1 MTGILEN
8 FNRQSARKDMPNIRP
23 GHVVKVYQKIKE
35 TEKVAGR
42 SKGKSKSVTKER
54 IQVFEG
60 LVIAVKGRQG
70 VDAAITVRKISNG
83 VGVERV
89 FPLSAPTIEKIEL
102 IKKTK
107 ARRAKLYYMRDR
119 IGKATRPK
127 GELVK
132 PEENEVAVK
141 EEAVKEEIK
150 EKEEVKEEK
159 DEKKKTETEEKEI
172 KEEVKEEEET
182 KDENNKEK
190 TETEKETGN

>member
-1 MTGILEN
+1 MTDALEK
-8 FNRQSARKDMPNIRP
+8 FNRQQARKDLPNIKP
-23 GHVVKVYQKIKE
+23 GHIVKVHQKIKE

-60 LVIAVKGRQG
+60 LVIAMKGRQG
-70 VDAAITVRKISNG
+70 INASITVRKISNG

-132 PEENEVAVK
+132 PEENEVN
-141 EEAVKEEIK
+141 
-150 EKEEVKEEK
+150 VKEEK
-159 DEKKKTETEEKEI
+159 KEDVKKEDTEKSEGAKPAE
-172 KEEVKEEEET
+172 
-182 KDENNKEK
+182 EK
-190 TETEKETGN
+190 TEKVREEKETGN